1 MCGRGL
7 GGVSRSEA
15 KKKKEKAKQ
24 KKKRNSIYEMEQNFL
39 LT

>member
-1 MCGRGL
+1 VWEGE

-24 KKKRNSIYEMEQNFL
+24 QKKRNSIYEMEQNFL